1 MVDVDGDTLDLLDD
15 EFVFEPNGWDMATD
29 IGIRVDPDA
38 DREALDEL
46 ADAMLVWMPDGPLL
60 ERLTTDALDA
70 LWSDEL
76 EATIREGLAD
86 LRERNAW
93 RAGVDAALVELD
105 RDPRAA
111 EVSREVVRH
120 LAMQLSQEDAPLF
133 FCLHCLDEVMASAPG
148 ADRRRLASEAAIV
161 ARRNAAVPD
170 EGLRRAVA
178 ALGRSSVPD
187 LGLSDRREAVR
198 RRLGRIAAFGRVS
211 IPTLARELQAIADEA
226 LPPDAADDDVWQVV
240 LTTLLAEVAT
250 PERN

>member
-1 MVDVDGDTLDLLDD
+1 VTVDTDPLDLPGE

-29 IGIRVDPDA
+29 MGIGLDPAA

-60 ERLTTDALDA
+60 ERLTTDALEA

-76 EATIREGLAD
+76 EASIREGLAL
-86 LRERNAW
+86 LRQRDAW

-120 LAMQLSQEDAPLF
+120 LAMQLSQADTPLF
-133 FCLHCLDEVMASAPG
+133 FCLHCLDERLEAAPG
-148 ADRRRLASEAAIV
+148 ADRRRLASQAAIV
-161 ARRNAAVPD
+161 ARRNAAVPP
-170 EGLRRAVA
+170 EGLELAVA
-178 ALGRSSVPD
+178 ALGRSAAPD
-187 LGLSDRREAVR
+187 LGLPDRREAVR

-211 IPTLARELQAIADEA
+211 MPTLARELQAIADEP

-250 PERN
+250 PELN